1 MQQASRLDGDFMHA
15 LLVTRDERVITEFQ
29 KIAAVTQTPLVITPE
44 PNIAE
49 ISDAYRVFI
58 SPDCSDIAL
67 SHQEIVLVVVGSTGP
82 ETWRFAA
89 KLSANHIAV
98 VPDSREWLVEHL
110 SAPASKKGLCVGI
123 IPGAGGA
130 GASILSCGL
139 AFHARQFFND
149 VVVVDLD
156 ESSAGLDIVF
166 GIETQPGMRW
176 NDFRSLTGSIS
187 GSDILRGLPA
197 RDGVALLTYQ
207 ESETAPEQ
215 SVPNMILEQLQHA
228 CELVIIDLPRFTNQV
243 AMIEILQKCDLVF
256 VATPSTVRGS
266 ASTKKAISNISKHVP
281 LVELVIRNIPG
292 TNLDALRIA
301 QSLNIP
307 LAGVI
312 NSDPRIVEQ
321 IEQGFGLAGIHL
333 GGFTRSLN
341 ALAQRLVQ
349 TNEIQQVA

>member
-1 MQQASRLDGDFMHA
+1 MHA

-29 KIAAVTQTPLVITPE
+29 KIAAVTQTPLVIESE
-44 PNIAE
+44 PNAADL
-49 ISDAYRVFI
+49 SNAYRVFVAA
-58 SPDCSDIAL
+58 DCAQATL
-67 SHQEIVLVVVGSTGP
+67 NHPEIVLVVIGSTGP

-98 VPDSREWLVEHL
+98 IPDSREWLVEHL
-110 SAPASKKGLCVGI
+110 SAPVTKKGLCVAI

-130 GASILSCGL
+130 GASLLSAGL
-139 AFHARQFFND
+139 AFHARQFFSD
-149 VVVVDLD
+149 VVLVDLD
-156 ESSAGLDIVF
+156 ESSAGLDVVL

-176 NDFRSLTGSIS
+176 QDFHSLTGSIS

-197 RDGVALLTYQ
+197 RDGVALLTHND
-207 ESETAPEQ
+207 SETIPDKFLPDTIIQ
-215 SVPNMILEQLQHA
+215 QLRGVSG
-228 CELVIIDLPRFTNQV
+228 LVIIDFPRFTNQV
-243 AMIEILQKCDLVF
+243 ATIEILQQCDIAYV
-256 VATPSTVRGS
+256 VTPSTVRGS
-266 ASTKKAISNISKHVP
+266 ASTKKVIVNISKHVAN
-281 LVELVIRNIPG
+281 VELVIRNMPG

-301 QSLNIP
+301 QSIDVP
-307 LAGVI
+307 LAGVV

-321 IEQGFGLAGIHL
+321 IEQGFGVAGIHL